1 MKKGAWNFELLSK
14 KAKIID
20 TCEYHGKRYVL
31 FLDLEYP
38 NMLIL
43 VNTTD
48 RWYIYVDDY
57 MLEHTEIVDD
67 LLFTLGGIM
76 EW

>member
-31 FLDLEYP
+31 FFDLEYP
-38 NMLIL
+38 NMFIL
-43 VNTTD
+43 VNITD
-48 RWYIYVDDY
+48 RWYIYIDDY
-57 MLEHTEIVDD
+57 LLTHIEIVDD
-67 LLFTLGGIM
+67 SLFSFGGVSI
-76 EW
+76 

>member
-14 KAKIID
+14 KAKILI
-20 TCEYHGKRYVL
+20 YVSIMGKRYVL

-43 VNTTD
+43 VN
-48 RWYIYVDDY
+48 I
-57 MLEHTEIVDD
+57 TE
-67 LLFTLGGIM
+67 GGIYI
-76 EW
+76 EIIC